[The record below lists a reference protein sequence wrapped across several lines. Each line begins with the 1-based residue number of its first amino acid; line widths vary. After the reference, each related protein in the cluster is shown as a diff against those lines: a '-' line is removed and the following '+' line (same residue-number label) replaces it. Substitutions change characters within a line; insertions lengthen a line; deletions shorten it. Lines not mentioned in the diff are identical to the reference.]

1 MKLFLRKDFIKK
13 PQSIFAYTYSEA
25 FSIVHIYFL
34 LHCHALR
41 QISWFIHLQSFGSA
55 YVVALKL
62 KRDHCQ
68 GCCKVRVCFRDVD
81 GEVCGIL
88 DIVITKCGQAHKG
101 GAAALTL
108 NHIADCFFVEI
119 RLGQHTD
126 HKSPVFD
133 QGDRSVFQL
142 SGSIGFRVNVTDLF
156 HLQTAL
162 QADSVINSSS
172 YKESIFY
179 ICLF

>member
-1 MKLFLRKDFIKK
+1 M
-13 PQSIFAYTYSEA
+13 
-25 FSIVHIYFL
+25 
-34 LHCHALR
+34 
-41 QISWFIHLQSFGSA
+41 
-55 YVVALKL
+55 
-62 KRDHCQ
+62 
-68 GCCKVRVCFRDVD
+68 RVCFRDVD

-88 DIVITKCGQAHKG
+88 DIVIAKCGQAHKV
-101 GAAALTL
+101 GATALTL

-142 SGSIGFRVNVTDLF
+142 SGSIGFRMNVTDLF